1 MRPKAG
7 DIFAAFSV
15 AFALIPQAV
24 AYAALAGVPAR
35 HGLYAAGL
43 PLIAAAFF
51 ASSRYLQTGPV
62 AITSIMTFGALATIA
77 TPETSHY
84 AALAALLALM
94 VGVGRVAFGLMRGGW
109 ISYLMSQPV
118 MLGFTSAAALL
129 IVISQLPGALGVQP
143 PGGGILA
150 DAWWSVRTV
159 GAWEPASIGLSLA
172 TVAIVFGGRRLH
184 RLFPGILVA
193 VGVGVAYSV
202 IAGYSGITVGTL
214 PTSLPPLSLGLP
226 WGSFSALLVPAFVI
240 AFVGFAEPTAIA
252 RTFAAQDRERWDPT
266 RELISQGAAN
276 LVSGLTGGM
285 PVGGSFARSAISR
298 MAGGRTRWSGAITGV
313 IILAFLPFA
322 NVLAPLPRAVL
333 AAIVI
338 GAVTQLITI
347 KKLFG
352 VVRVTRPQAFVAWV
366 TAGATIWFAPH
377 IERAVILGVVLS
389 ILLHIWRELP
399 VEVHSWFD
407 DGTLHLEP
415 MGVLF
420 FASAPALDDAFLSS
434 MAEHPAAT
442 HMVLHLQK
450 LGRIDYTGG
459 LAVKSLI
466 EEAEKAGLTIAIS
479 GVPPQARRIMTGVV
493 GEEVLS
499 RGR

>member
-1 MRPKAG
+1 MSLKAG
-7 DIFAAFSV
+7 DIVAAFSV
-15 AFALIPQAV
+15 ALALIPQAV

-62 AITSIMTFGALATIA
+62 AITSILTFGALATIA

-129 IVISQLPGALGVQP
+129 IVISQLPAALGVQP
-143 PGGGILA
+143 PDGGILA
-150 DAWWSVRTV
+150 DAWWSLSTV

-172 TVAIVFGGRRLH
+172 TVAIIFGGRRMH

-193 VGVGVAYSV
+193 VAVGVTYSV
-202 IAGYSGITVGTL
+202 FAGYTGRTVGTL
-214 PTSLPPLSLGLP
+214 PTSLPPLSLALP
-226 WGSFSALLVPAFVI
+226 WASFPVLLVPAFII

-252 RTFAAQDRERWDPT
+252 RTFAAQDRERWNPT
-266 RELISQGAAN
+266 RELLSQGVAN
-276 LVSGLTGGM
+276 VVSGLSGGM
-285 PVGGSFARSAISR
+285 PVGGSFARSAINR
-298 MAGGRTRWSGAITGV
+298 TAGGRTRWSGAITGV

-338 GAVTQLITI
+338 TAVTQLITI
-347 KKLFG
+347 KKLFS
-352 VVRVTRPQAFVAWV
+352 VVRTTRPQAIVAWV

-377 IERAVILGVVLS
+377 VERAVILGVVLS
-389 ILLHIWRELP
+389 ILLHVWRELP
-399 VEVHSWFD
+399 VEVRSWFEAD
-407 DGTLHLEP
+407 TLHLEP

-420 FASAPALDDAFLSS
+420 FASAPALDDAFLNA
-434 MAEHPAAT
+434 MAAHPDAT
-442 HMVLHLQK
+442 HMTLHLEK
-450 LGRIDYTGG
+450 LGRIDYTGA

-466 EEAEKAGLTIAIS
+466 EEAEQAGLTVDIS
-479 GVPPQARRIMTGVV
+479 GVPPHARRIMKGVV
-493 GEEVLS
+493 GEEVTEEA
-499 RGR
+499 